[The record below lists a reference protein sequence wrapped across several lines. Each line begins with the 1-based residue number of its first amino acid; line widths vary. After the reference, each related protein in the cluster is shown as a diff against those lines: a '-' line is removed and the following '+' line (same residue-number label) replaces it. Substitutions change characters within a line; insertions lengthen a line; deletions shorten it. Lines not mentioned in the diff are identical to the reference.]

1 MPPPKRKIH
10 RKILRKIFQNATYLW
25 GNSFLGNAHFIIR
38 RIMFL
43 KNECMEK
50 NTSAQWEF
58 SGKIA
63 FKDTLKAFH
72 EFRNKQQ
79 ECTK

>member
-1 MPPPKRKIH
+1 MLPSYG
-10 RKILRKIFQNATYLW
+10 ATKVIC
-25 GNSFLGNAHFIIR
+25 FLGNAHFIIR

-63 FKDTLKAFH
+63 FKDTLKASTNLDTS
-72 EFRNKQQ
+72 NKNV
-79 ECTK
+79 